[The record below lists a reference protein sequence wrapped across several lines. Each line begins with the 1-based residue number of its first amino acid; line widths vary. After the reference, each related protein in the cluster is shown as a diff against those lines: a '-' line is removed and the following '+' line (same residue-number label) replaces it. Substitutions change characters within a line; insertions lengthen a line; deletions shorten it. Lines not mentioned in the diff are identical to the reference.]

1 MLICKDKVI
10 LSSPNRQAMPHFL
23 SVFSD
28 STEGIPLAVKKK
40 KSQNKYSPRFFLCY
54 CPINDILKD

>member
-40 KSQNKYSPRFFLCY
+40 ISEQIFSKIFLVLLSY
-54 CPINDILKD
+54 K